1 MLIAFVMEQE
11 EAEARELALKDTQEE
26 SAGSA
31 KSSASDSLGMESAD
45 FDVRDSFPVL
55 EPSI

>member
-1 MLIAFVMEQE
+1 VIKQE
-11 EAEARELALKDTQEE
+11 ESKAKELTLKDTHEE

-45 FDVRDSFPVL
+45 FEVCGVVFD
-55 EPSI
+55 I